1 MGLALI
7 LAITSITCVHA
18 VRFHVSAKN
27 CPGMWVVLL
36 GLKDSGSLLE
46 GEFADN
52 ANELAW
58 SFFLCGWECNHGLVD
73 GRCRL
78 VIAIGDH
85 GNNVSSKSEN
95 NYGRIHQC
103 NVNVASCVPWCTCM
117 FPNTNTKS
125 PNAARVDAERRVSDP
140 PTPPRRANTE
150 ELLPVH
156 ERALRLGIGPAGNK
170 YFWQPDGLEPLRR
183 QLNNDVTNVRWGNQH
198 DPVLGFRLEPSEPVG
213 LS

>member
-1 MGLALI
+1 
-7 LAITSITCVHA
+7 
-18 VRFHVSAKN
+18 
-27 CPGMWVVLL
+27 MWVVLL

-103 NVNVASCVPWCTCM
+103 NVNVASCVP
-117 FPNTNTKS
+117 
-125 PNAARVDAERRVSDP
+125 
-140 PTPPRRANTE
+140 
-150 ELLPVH
+150 
-156 ERALRLGIGPAGNK
+156 
-170 YFWQPDGLEPLRR
+170 
-183 QLNNDVTNVRWGNQH
+183 
-198 DPVLGFRLEPSEPVG
+198 
-213 LS
+213 